1 MRTFYTVLMKH
12 HRILLMFCCMLLVGA
27 SSLYASSFNRGIG
40 AQVGQL
46 SSAGL
51 SFYQRLD
58 DTRALQATIGLSLDS
73 NYSVAT
79 FLDYGLGLEYQHTF
93 FSTSYQDWFASDLYW
108 FVGVNHGGSAGWNSD
123 ATLAQ
128 AYTPSVGIGAGFGV
142 EPVFVSHFSVP
153 VSFGYGIFYTAEGS
167 SVVDMLSISFLAQ
180 IGVRYRF

>member
-12 HRILLMFCCMLLVGA
+12 HRILLMFCCLLLVGA

-51 SFYQRLD
+51 SFYQRL
-58 DTRALQATIGLSLDS
+58 
-73 NYSVAT
+73 
-79 FLDYGLGLEYQHTF
+79 
-93 FSTSYQDWFASDLYW
+93 
-108 FVGVNHGGSAGWNSD
+108 D